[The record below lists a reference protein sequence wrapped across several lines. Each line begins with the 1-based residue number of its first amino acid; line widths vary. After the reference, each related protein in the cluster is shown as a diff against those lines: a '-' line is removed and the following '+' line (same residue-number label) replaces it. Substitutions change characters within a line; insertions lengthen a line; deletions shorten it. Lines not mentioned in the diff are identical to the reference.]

1 MAASDAN
8 VAVAYHT
15 IGDSINVAIYRPFI
29 KPATSWLPDGL
40 RIFDVPFK
48 TISSLL
54 FNKEGSVLV
63 AAVGGDYLIDWDL
76 ARSMFE
82 PDVVFNKGLTSPW
95 FAQSANLVDRGNVS
109 IMVLGM
115 GPTIPANPAIL
126 VDRASTSR
134 RSGPR
139 DAARSRTTPNAPVR
153 SDRKTECRCSDG
165 TQSQPMRT
173 DRSSPQPTN
182 SATKGL

>member
-1 MAASDAN
+1 M
-8 VAVAYHT
+8 
-15 IGDSINVAIYRPFI
+15 
-29 KPATSWLPDGL
+29 

-63 AAVGGDYLIDWDL
+63 AAVGGDYLIDWDF

-115 GPTIPANPAIL
+115 GANNSSEPSDLGQPCLDIEEI
-126 VDRASTSR
+126 RAEGR
-134 RSGPR
+134 REIAN
-139 DAARSRTTPNAPVR
+139 DAKCARSVGPE
-153 SDRKTECRCSDG
+153 DRMPMLGWNTIATDANGSIIAAANQFSNKGVVIERGEASFERREDVSMPGGFSAAGISEDG
-165 TQSQPMRT
+165 Q
-173 DRSSPQPTN
+173 N
-182 SATKGL
+182 IG